1 MGRNQCKL
9 LDDTAEIADFA
20 DQVLNKTNLAWSVH
34 VAGGNSYKCSIYQQ
48 SNASQMS
55 ITHVD
60 MLKAA
65 LLGSK
70 FTTHDMTVC
79 DTTVITACNMR
90 A

>member
-1 MGRNQCKL
+1 MGRNERRL
-9 LDDTAEIADFA
+9 LDDTSEIADFA
-20 DQVLNKTNLAWSVH
+20 DQILNKINLAWSVH
-34 VAGGNSYKCSIYQQ
+34 VASGNSYKCSIYQQ

-70 FTTHDMTVC
+70 FMHS
-79 DTTVITACNMR
+79 
-90 A
+90 